1 MSQTRRRTPARPDA
15 GEAGRL
21 PLSGAWCCE
30 APAVRQLPRRQR
42 GLRAAVWR
50 LLLATLAVLGAVL
63 PASAATPGADLLK
76 QAFRNPRRVAHHGTL
91 EVRVFTAPRSAA
103 TVRVVCDGKGRERRE
118 HLSGPTRGL
127 TVLTDGRAI
136 WQRLAADAPWTRAPG
151 SLPDE
156 AAWER
161 LRSNYQFVTKGQKR
175 VAGRLAW
182 VIALSPRHA
191 GNPRQTLWVD
201 AANALILRS
210 ECYTHAGKLAMTTA
224 YTKVTLGAP
233 ATGALRLP
241 AAASSSAAAEEW
253 VAWDSRA
260 ELQRQLGTPVP
271 LPTRLPA
278 GYHPVGYHLRPCRQ
292 GGQLPVV
299 RYSDGLNPLTL
310 FVTRGQGMGRGGG
323 RGWGMGRGKGGG
335 GLGWGWGRGKGG
347 PGACVVQQVDG
358 QQVARTTYDNLTYVL
373 IGNHSP
379 QGLEAAL
386 KSIR

>member
-1 MSQTRRRTPARPDA
+1 MNA
-15 GEAGRL
+15 
-21 PLSGAWCCE
+21 
-30 APAVRQLPRRQR
+30 PRRQR

-241 AAASSSAAAEEW
+241 AAASSSAAAESGW
-253 VAWDSRA
+253 R
-260 ELQRQLGTPVP
+260 GTLALSCSANWERRCRFPP
-271 LPTRLPA
+271 ACRPATTRSA
-278 GYHPVGYHLRPCRQ
+278 TTCEPCRQ

-323 RGWGMGRGKGGG
+323 AAGAWAAARRRWA
-335 GLGWGWGRGKGG
+335 GLGLG
-347 PGACVVQQVDG
+347 PGQRWPGRLRGTQVDG
-358 QQVARTTYDNLTYVL
+358 QQVARTPRQPDLRADRRPL
-373 IGNHSP
+373 APGP
-379 QGLEAAL
+379 GEAAL